1 MEKSTAMEHAL
12 SLMNRKNMS
21 VSGVVDVSEFSDNQV
36 VLKTSMGG
44 LSIKGK
50 GLTINQLNTQTG
62 TLDVNG
68 EIHTIQYVNKG
79 KDGFFAG
86 LFK

>member
-21 VSGVVDVSEFSDNQV
+21 ISGVVDVSEFSDTQV
-36 VLKTSMGG
+36 ILKTSMGG

-50 GLTINQLNTQTG
+50 SLPISQLNTQTG
-62 TLDVNG
+62 TLDVSG
-68 EIHTIQYVNKG
+68 EICSIQYLNKG

>member
-1 MEKSTAMEHAL
+1 MEKSTVTEHTM
-12 SLMNRKNMS
+12 SIMNRRNMS
-21 VSGVVDVSEFSDNQV
+21 LSGVVDVSEFSDTQV
-36 VLKTSMGG
+36 ILKTSMGG

-50 GLTINQLNTQTG
+50 SLSISQLNTQTG
-62 TLDVNG
+62 TLDVSG
-68 EIHTIQYVNKG
+68 EINSIQYLNKG